1 MHPDS
6 EEWRD
11 ATHALTEQDRAT
23 LHTDTH
29 RLAGSTGG
37 DTHVPAPPPGIM
49 TDAER
54 QAWYRGRHNTWAAV
68 FETLNQLVHQDGTLA
83 DAVAALG
90 DDYRGL
96 TREWS
101 QWRETADLPVTPA
114 EWAK

>member
-11 ATHALTEQDRAT
+11 ATRQLTEQDRAA
-23 LHTDTH
+23 LHNDSH
-29 RLAGSTGG
+29 RPTSNNG

-54 QAWYRGRHNTWAAV
+54 QAWYRGRHNTWVVV
-68 FETLNQLVHQDGTLA
+68 FETITRLANQDGTLA
-83 DAVAALG
+83 DAISALG
-90 DDYRGL
+90 DDYRAL
-96 TREWS
+96 THEWS